1 MESKESQVTNRK
13 LGKTDLSV
21 SPLILGAWQYG
32 HTQFWSEVPARDVLD
47 VVTRAVDRGITTID
61 TAIGYGGS
69 EKIVGQAIKGLR
81 NKLTIISKGGADPRK
96 METRVD
102 ISLSRLGIDVI
113 DLYLVHYPDAAIP
126 IEETMGGMM
135 RLKEKGKIR
144 QVGVSNFSRAQ
155 LLKAVAVAEV
165 ACCQQAYN
173 LLWREI
179 DDTGTLA
186 ACREHGVGIL
196 AYSPLGQ
203 GLFTGRIRSEADLPT
218 REGDVRQITLLFK
231 GEAFQA
237 GLAMVKRLD
246 ALGAKYGKS
255 TAQVALNWVIGQQG
269 ITAAIVGSRTV
280 AQLDDNLG
288 ALGWEMDLADREMLS
303 KEGLASSRLFDYS
316 CSIFGMKY
324 DGVKIDEMIESSL

>member
-1 MESKESQVTNRK
+1 MTGRK
-13 LGKTDLSV
+13 LGKTDLVV
-21 SPLILGAWQYG
+21 SPLVLGAWQYG
-32 HTQFWSEVPARDVLD
+32 NTPFWSEVSTTDVAT
-47 VVTRAVDRGITTID
+47 VMARAVDGGITTID

-69 EKIVGQAIKGLR
+69 EKVIGSAIKGIR
-81 NKLTIISKGGADPRK
+81 QKLTIISKGGADPRR
-96 METRVD
+96 MERNVD
-102 ISLSRLGIDVI
+102 ISLSRLGLDVI
-113 DLYLVHYPDAAIP
+113 DLYLVHYPDAAVP

-144 QVGVSNFSRAQ
+144 HVGVSNFSREQ

-165 ACCQQAYN
+165 CCLQQAFN

-179 DDTGTLA
+179 DVTGTLA
-186 ACREHGVGIL
+186 ACREHGVAIL

-218 REGDVRQITLLFK
+218 RKGDVRTMTLLFK

-237 GLAMVKRLD
+237 GLAMVERLD
-246 ALGAKYGKS
+246 GLAAKYGK
-255 TAQVALNWVIGQQG
+255 TVAQVALNWVVGQEG

-288 ALGWEMDLADREMLS
+288 ALGWEMDRADREMLS
-303 KEGLASSRLFDYS
+303 REGLAASKLFDYS
-316 CSIFGMKY
+316 CSIFGLKY
-324 DGVKIDEMIESSL
+324 DGMKIDDMIDSSL

>member
-1 MESKESQVTNRK
+1 
-13 LGKTDLSV
+13 V
-21 SPLILGAWQYG
+21 SPLVLGAWQYG
-32 HTQFWSEVPARDVLD
+32 NTPFWAEVPAKEAMD
-47 VVTRAVDRGITTID
+47 VVARAVDGGITTID
-61 TAIGYGGS
+61 TAIGYDGS
-69 EKIVGQAIKGLR
+69 EKVIGRAIKGIR
-81 NKLTIISKGGADPRK
+81 QKLTIISKGGADPRR
-96 METRVD
+96 MERNVD
-102 ISLSRLGIDVI
+102 LSLSRLGLDMI
-113 DLYLVHYPDAAIP
+113 DLYLVHYPDAAVP

-144 QVGVSNFSRAQ
+144 HVGVSNFSREQ

-165 ACCQQAYN
+165 SCLQQAFN

-179 DDTGTLA
+179 DAIGTLA

-218 REGDVRQITLLFK
+218 RKGDVRTMTLLFK

-246 ALGAKYGKS
+246 SLAAKYGK
-255 TAQVALNWVIGQQG
+255 TVAQVALNWVVGQEG

-288 ALGWEMDLADREMLS
+288 ALGWEMDRADREMLS
-303 KEGLASSRLFDYS
+303 REGLAASKLFDYS
-316 CSIFGMKY
+316 FSIFGMRY
-324 DGVKIDEMIESSL
+324 DGVKIDDMIESSL